1 MEHPF
6 TKFIRVLGKG
16 QRGARSLTEAEAEE
30 ALGLILA
37 GSVRLEQIGAFL
49 SLVRLKEETAEEVAG
64 MVRALRH
71 SLPPVPRVPVDL
83 DWASY
88 AGKRRQLPWY
98 VLSALLLAGRGI
110 RVLMHGLAQVGT
122 ERRSVADALKALGI
136 PQSYS
141 LDEAV
146 DSLARTGFAF
156 VSVASF
162 SPQIMKLLKLK
173 QVLGLRSPIHTV
185 ARMSNPLN
193 APVSLI
199 GIFHPGYD
207 AIHQQAARL
216 LEDPCLF
223 VFKGEG
229 GEAEVN
235 PDGTTQLYWSRQG
248 MAQQEVWPAR
258 FEKRHLRDD
267 EMDCARLYRVWTGEE
282 ESDYG
287 EAAVVETAAVALFAL
302 ERAATVEEARALA
315 GEWWEQR
322 DRQRFTGPHQD
333 SIIPGKV
340 FLEGAGPGDPDLL
353 TVKALR
359 LMNQADVVVHDNL
372 VSPGVMALLP
382 PEVTCLYVGKQRGHH
397 AVPQEGINEL
407 LVRLALEGKK
417 VLRLKGGDHFI
428 FGRGGE
434 EIETLAAHGIP
445 FEVVPGITAASGIAA
460 YAGIPLTHRDHA
472 QSCIFV
478 TGHLKD
484 GTMDLD
490 WENLARPQQTLV
502 VYMGLHGLEILC
514 RELIGHGLSPMTPAA
529 IIQQGTTRH
538 QRVMTGTLAT
548 LPAQVRAEPL
558 QAPTL
563 IIVGG
568 VVGLHRTLHWFDR
581 EMPSPSER

>member
-6 TKFIRVLGKG
+6 SKFIQALGKG
-16 QRGARSLTEAEAEE
+16 QRAARGLTEAEAEE

-37 GSVRLEQIGAFL
+37 GAVRPEQIGAFL

-71 SLPPVPRVPVDL
+71 SLPAVTKASADL

-98 VLSALLLAGRGI
+98 VLSALLLAEHGI
-110 RVLMHGLAQVGT
+110 RVLMHGLEQCDSG
-122 ERRSVADALKALGI
+122 RRSVADALKALGV
-136 PQSYS
+136 PLTHS
-141 LDEAV
+141 LDEAA
-146 DSLARTGFAF
+146 DALAKTSFAF
-156 VSVASF
+156 IPVASF
-162 SPQIMKLLKLK
+162 SPQIMKLLALK

-193 APVSLI
+193 APVSLA

-207 AIHQQAARL
+207 KIHQQAARL
-216 LEDPCLF
+216 LGDPCFF

-229 GEAEVN
+229 GEAEIN
-235 PDGTTQLYWSRQG
+235 PDGATQLYWSKQG
-248 MAQQEVWPAR
+248 MAYQEVWPAR
-258 FEKRHLRDD
+258 FEKRHLRD
-267 EMDCARLYRVWTGEE
+267 ESMDCARLYHVWVGSE

-287 EAAVVETAAVALFAL
+287 VAAVVETAAVALFAM
-302 ERAATVEEARALA
+302 ERAASVEEARALA
-315 GEWWEQR
+315 GKWWEQR
-322 DRQRFTGPHQD
+322 DRQRFIGPRED
-333 SIIPGKV
+333 SALPGKV
-340 FLEGAGPGDPDLL
+340 FLVGAGPGDPDLL

-359 LMNQADVVVHDNL
+359 LMHQADVVVYDNL
-372 VSPGVMALLP
+372 VSPGVLALLP
-382 PEVTCLYVGKQRGHH
+382 PGVTCLYVGKQRGHH

-407 LVRLALEGKK
+407 LVRLALEGKR
-417 VLRLKGGDHFI
+417 VLRLKGGDPFI

-434 EIETLAAHGIP
+434 EIETLAAHGIS

-472 QSCIFV
+472 QSCVFV
-478 TGHLKD
+478 TGHLKN

-490 WENLARPQQTLV
+490 WGNLARPQQTLV

-514 RELIGHGLSPMTPAA
+514 RELISHGLSPTTPAA
-529 IIQQGTTRH
+529 IIQQGTTQR
-538 QRVMTGTLAT
+538 QRVMTGTLET
-548 LPAQVRAEPL
+548 LPAQVRTEPL

-568 VVGLHRTLHWFDR
+568 VVGLHRTLHWFKR
-581 EMPSPSER
+581 ESNQSEA